1 MFPLRDTIRASSFP
15 AVNWLLIITNAMVF
29 LFQRSLGLRDL
40 EMVINIFGVVPVRFL
55 TLSPLA
61 PVSLVSSQFLHG
73 GWMHVIANLW
83 TLYIFGDNVEDRM
96 GHSRYLIFYLLCGVL
111 GGVVQVLSGLAEN
124 HSFSAERIRDI
135 DAQFEDRLSRIESK
149 VNTVA
154 DTFDQKVDR
163 FLKRLDEKENDEV
176 KNLVTELGQMF
187 EKHSVLLGN
196 KEDSSIEPEIIP
208 DLLLEPE
215 GDSVPTERELSNVLE
230 GTTDSIKNEDSAD
243 ESDSELEFGE
253 EEILQV
259 DTESE
264 FRVPFKTPA
273 ANPVSLSLIAVVN
286 VGIGNTLFVRGDGPG
301 LSWTEGVPMKFLEIG
316 KWEWSIDNT
325 DEAAVIQIFKNDEIS
340 AFGEEINVGLGE
352 RVEVYPKFPT

>member
-1 MFPLRDTIRASSFP
+1 MVAGFAPKPYNAITASSIILCGIIGILIFFAPFIIEYISKLWMVKESYEDTIEDQFD
-15 AVNWLLIITNAMVF
+15 
-29 LFQRSLGLRDL
+29 GLVKAAT
-40 EMVINIFGVVPVRFL
+40 EIN
-55 TLSPLA
+55 
-61 PVSLVSSQFLHG
+61 Q
-73 GWMHVIANLW
+73 
-83 TLYIFGDNVEDRM
+83 
-96 GHSRYLIFYLLCGVL
+96 
-111 GGVVQVLSGLAEN
+111 VVQVLSGLAEN